1 MRDQDR
7 QLAGM
12 CQSWSKAALSAEK
25 WLQDNRKLVGAEC
38 DMLRK
43 DMRSAAR
50 SFRKLSRAA
59 SRKMCVGVFGPSQA
73 GKSYLISALA
83 RDRKGE
89 LRADFC
95 GKAVD
100 FIREINP
107 EGGKEST
114 GLVTRFT
121 TTPPEGI
128 SERHPIRLRL
138 FSEMDLVKVFANTY
152 YSDCDHKEIPDQE
165 AVIKLLRELEQK
177 AGPAGGEITSDDV
190 EDLKEYLQKNFASR
204 PRVQLLSRVYWVKA
218 MELAPRLALA
228 DRCRL
233 FGCIWDNTP
242 EFDQFHLRLATALS
256 TLGFAAE
263 ANCPLDALLPREK
276 SIIDVTLL
284 NSAAPGASE
293 QLEIEGVGGKTATL
307 PRSVVTA
314 LTAELTIY
322 MPEKPEEFF
331 DYTDLLDFPGYR
343 SRLKVTDLAKELGR
357 AGSLEQ
363 FFLRGKVA
371 YLFER
376 YCDEQELT
384 GMLLCIGPS
393 NQEVQ
398 DLPAAINNW
407 ISLTQGASPE
417 ERRGHEP
424 TLFFI
429 LTKMDMEFERKQG
442 VEDVSNRW
450 NTRLQSSLT
459 NFFGVQFDWPE
470 NWDGRPFRNMYLM
483 RNPNFRCDAIFTFSA
498 DGTETGIR
506 PDMKDYVEEVKQSFL
521 KSPLVLEHF
530 ENPAE
535 AWDAAMKLNDG
546 GIDLLRRKLA
556 PICDPNRK
564 YNQTLD
570 RGTATARRIAGRL
583 APYYRSGD
591 SEKLRKEKEIQA
603 QKLLRVVASIIER
616 QQFAD
621 LQSRLQIDDFTLY
634 QLAEDCADQA
644 STDESGAAAPGTVV
658 GSSISAS
665 GLMDD
670 LFGDA
675 APAPEP
681 KATPAAPL
689 DNVVQQGQDQAE
701 IFCRKA
707 IEYWFQN
714 MRDLAANPVLP
725 GLYAVDQS
733 FLEKFTG
740 EIAQAARHFRLLDS
754 MISAIREQSA
764 FRNVTRDAAAW
775 RMASEATCRINS
787 FVAWLG
793 HDARL
798 GQKTQIIFKG
808 APVELFTPP
817 VLSFGEDGEPI
828 VPEQPSQFDRAYY
841 IDWMKAFFDCA
852 VAGAADL
859 GPDEDPVQNKMLG
872 DILAQLDPSRI

>member
-1 MRDQDR
+1 
-7 QLAGM
+7 
-12 CQSWSKAALSAEK
+12 
-25 WLQDNRKLVGAEC
+25 
-38 DMLRK
+38 
-43 DMRSAAR
+43 
-50 SFRKLSRAA
+50 
-59 SRKMCVGVFGPSQA
+59 
-73 GKSYLISALA
+73 
-83 RDRKGE
+83 
-89 LRADFC
+89 
-95 GKAVD
+95 
-100 FIREINP
+100 
-107 EGGKEST
+107 
-114 GLVTRFT
+114 
-121 TTPPEGI
+121 
-128 SERHPIRLRL
+128 
-138 FSEMDLVKVFANTY
+138 
-152 YSDCDHKEIPDQE
+152 
-165 AVIKLLRELEQK
+165 
-177 AGPAGGEITSDDV
+177 
-190 EDLKEYLQKNFASR
+190 
-204 PRVQLLSRVYWVKA
+204 
-218 MELAPRLALA
+218 
-228 DRCRL
+228 
-233 FGCIWDNTP
+233 
-242 EFDQFHLRLATALS
+242 
-256 TLGFAAE
+256 
-263 ANCPLDALLPREK
+263 
-276 SIIDVTLL
+276 
-284 NSAAPGASE
+284 
-293 QLEIEGVGGKTATL
+293 
-307 PRSVVTA
+307 
-314 LTAELTIY
+314 
-322 MPEKPEEFF
+322 
-331 DYTDLLDFPGYR
+331 
-343 SRLKVTDLAKELGR
+343 
-357 AGSLEQ
+357 
-363 FFLRGKVA
+363 
-371 YLFER
+371 
-376 YCDEQELT
+376 
-384 GMLLCIGPS
+384 MLLCIGPS

-675 APAPEP
+675 AGAQGHARGASRQRRPAGAGSGRNILPQGHRVLVPEYARPRRQSRAPRPLRRGSVVSREVYRRDRPGSPPFPAPR
-681 KATPAAPL
+681 L
-689 DNVVQQGQDQAE
+689 HDQRHPRAE
-701 IFCRKA
+701 R
-707 IEYWFQN
+707 FQ
-714 MRDLAANPVLP
+714 
-725 GLYAVDQS
+725 
-733 FLEKFTG
+733 E
-740 EIAQAARHFRLLDS
+740 RH
-754 MISAIREQSA
+754 
-764 FRNVTRDAAAW
+764 
-775 RMASEATCRINS
+775 
-787 FVAWLG
+787 
-793 HDARL
+793 
-798 GQKTQIIFKG
+798 
-808 APVELFTPP
+808 P
-817 VLSFGEDGEPI
+817 
-828 VPEQPSQFDRAYY
+828 
-841 IDWMKAFFDCA
+841 
-852 VAGAADL
+852 
-859 GPDEDPVQNKMLG
+859 
-872 DILAQLDPSRI
+872 

>member
-1 MRDQDR
+1 M
-7 QLAGM
+7 
-12 CQSWSKAALSAEK
+12 
-25 WLQDNRKLVGAEC
+25 
-38 DMLRK
+38 
-43 DMRSAAR
+43 
-50 SFRKLSRAA
+50 
-59 SRKMCVGVFGPSQA
+59 
-73 GKSYLISALA
+73 
-83 RDRKGE
+83 
-89 LRADFC
+89 
-95 GKAVD
+95 
-100 FIREINP
+100 
-107 EGGKEST
+107 
-114 GLVTRFT
+114 
-121 TTPPEGI
+121 
-128 SERHPIRLRL
+128 
-138 FSEMDLVKVFANTY
+138 
-152 YSDCDHKEIPDQE
+152 
-165 AVIKLLRELEQK
+165 
-177 AGPAGGEITSDDV
+177 
-190 EDLKEYLQKNFASR
+190 
-204 PRVQLLSRVYWVKA
+204 
-218 MELAPRLALA
+218 
-228 DRCRL
+228 
-233 FGCIWDNTP
+233 
-242 EFDQFHLRLATALS
+242 
-256 TLGFAAE
+256 
-263 ANCPLDALLPREK
+263 
-276 SIIDVTLL
+276 
-284 NSAAPGASE
+284 
-293 QLEIEGVGGKTATL
+293 
-307 PRSVVTA
+307 
-314 LTAELTIY
+314 
-322 MPEKPEEFF
+322 
-331 DYTDLLDFPGYR
+331 
-343 SRLKVTDLAKELGR
+343 
-357 AGSLEQ
+357 
-363 FFLRGKVA
+363 
-371 YLFER
+371 
-376 YCDEQELT
+376 
-384 GMLLCIGPS
+384 
-393 NQEVQ
+393 
-398 DLPAAINNW
+398 
-407 ISLTQGASPE
+407 
-417 ERRGHEP
+417 
-424 TLFFI
+424 
-429 LTKMDMEFERKQG
+429 
-442 VEDVSNRW
+442 SNRW

-459 NFFGVQFDWPE
+459 NLFGVQFDWPE